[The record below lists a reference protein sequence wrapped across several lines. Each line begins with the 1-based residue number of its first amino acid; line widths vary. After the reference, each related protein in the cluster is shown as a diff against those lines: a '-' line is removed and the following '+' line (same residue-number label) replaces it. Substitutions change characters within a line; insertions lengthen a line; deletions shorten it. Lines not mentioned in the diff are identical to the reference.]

1 MLCNISKR
9 KYNVI
14 AGAGVASVSSSTISG
29 VPLAHV
35 AHAAERQQELSLGL
49 TLVSERYRGESTNCA
64 RKMRHNH
71 FPVKQVHF
79 IDTHTFIAFNTNY
92 GYVSCCMLTC

>member
-1 MLCNISKR
+1 MLCNISKG
-9 KYNVI
+9 KDNVV

-49 TLVSERYRGESTNCA
+49 TLVSVRYRGGKYLLSQENETQSLPSKTGA
-64 RKMRHNH
+64 L
-71 FPVKQVHF
+71 
-79 IDTHTFIAFNTNY
+79 Y
-92 GYVSCCMLTC
+92 